1 MTIFPDPNSSHMS
14 SQVMQEKR
22 YSQQENK
29 PATVVARDLVRV
41 FGQKAAV
48 NHLNL
53 SVQRGEFFGF
63 LGPNG
68 AGKSTT
74 IKMMV
79 GLLRPT
85 SGSVWVGGVD
95 VWKDPLRAHSL
106 MGVLPEYLS
115 VYERL
120 SGREFLVFAGH
131 MYGIPVGDI

>member
-1 MTIFPDPNSSHMS
+1 MIPDPVPPVATNQTIQNPWQPVSHNTVSNSAIIT
-14 SQVMQEKR
+14 K
-22 YSQQENK
+22 
-29 PATVVARDLVRV
+29 DLLRV

-53 SVQRGEFFGF
+53 AVKRGEFYGF

-85 SGSVWVGGVD
+85 AGSVLVGGID
-95 VWKDPLRAHSL
+95 VWKDPLEARAL
-106 MGVLPEYLS
+106 MGVLPEYLNL
-115 VYERL
+115 YERL
-120 SGREFLVFAGH
+120 TGKEFLIFA
-131 MYGIPVGDI
+131 